1 MSEHDASAQ
10 PGDRDAADSAGLT
23 AAEQELW
30 RAFLGWSERVTA
42 GVAKALATAGLS
54 VPEFEIL
61 ARLHAAPGRRL
72 GQLDLGSALGWSASR
87 LSHQLSRMAAR
98 DLLDRTG
105 AGTGRAMDV
114 VLTDHGARV
123 IDSAL
128 QVHARAVREGF
139 LGPLDADSRHTLG
152 QVFTGR
158 SRD

>member
-1 MSEHDASAQ
+1 MSEHDAPEPPAD
-10 PGDRDAADSAGLT
+10 GGTADRAGLT

-30 RAFLGWSERVTA
+30 RAFLGWSEQVTA

-72 GQLDLGSALGWSASR
+72 GQLDLGLALGWSASR

-98 DLLDRTG
+98 DLLDRAE

-114 VLTDHGARV
+114 ALTGHGAQV
-123 IDSAL
+123 IGSAL
-128 QVHARAVREGF
+128 QVHARAVRERF
-139 LGPLDADSRHTLG
+139 LDPLDAESRHTLG
-152 QVFTGR
+152 RVFTGR